1 MSFFSEDRANELRTI
16 FFESAQELLQA
27 LNEQGMRLEK
37 QPGNPEIVRE
47 IRRAVHT
54 LKGDSA
60 ACGYRELSEFAHALE
75 DVLTDEIAAS
85 AGASVAETV
94 LASADSFE
102 SMLTAYRRS
111 EQPSSYPA
119 VRVMIEQLR
128 GTPVAEVTPFA
139 PEFAWTEYDRLLISQ
154 HAVRGQNVY
163 NVGLEIDP
171 QCAMRSAAL
180 QLVRN
185 VLEEVGTPL
194 AIHPSEETAEPPS
207 VIESALASHHP
218 REWIEKKCH
227 VPGVVSR
234 IVVQQSVASA
244 QETIETPVP
253 SQATPA
259 NVEVPAP
266 NQPEPEALHKQ
277 STSLTN
283 VENILRVEAER
294 IDAVLDLVGELII
307 AKSMFQAAVSDFGRR
322 FPKDAL
328 YHRLHDALGL
338 QSQVMQKLQRSVMK
352 IRMVPVEQ
360 LFRRFP
366 RIVRD
371 LSKQEGKQVDLVLEG
386 ENTDLDKSI
395 LDALAE
401 PLAHMVRNAVDHGIE
416 MPDERQLMGKSERA
430 TIVLKAY
437 HLGNNVVIEVSDDGR
452 GIDVE
457 RVRAKAIERGMISLE
472 EAALLDDSETLK
484 LILEPGFSTAEQVT
498 EVSGRGVGMDV
509 VKGVIDRMKGTISIQ
524 ANRGSGSRF
533 RLNLPLTLAIIKA
546 LLFRVSERL
555 FAVPL
560 TSVLEIMRASEKDVH
575 VVGQHEVM
583 QLREEVLPLVRL
595 ERMVNGTAS
604 EREGKLFVV
613 VVGVGD
619 RKFGLIV
626 DRLVGEQ
633 ELVLKALDDQFMST
647 EMVNGA
653 SVLGDGRVVLILN
666 VPVAVERFGR
676 ADSANRSS
684 LEASA

>member
-1 MSFFSEDRANELRTI
+1 VSFFSEDRANELRTI

-37 QPGNPEIVRE
+37 QPGTPEIVRE

-75 DVLTDEIAAS
+75 DVLTDEIATS
-85 AGASVAETV
+85 AGAGLAETV

-102 SMLTAYRRS
+102 SMLAAYRRG

-128 GTPVAEVTPFA
+128 GNSGADTAPFTTG
-139 PEFAWTEYDRLLISQ
+139 FAWTEYDRLLISQ

-194 AIHPSEETAEPPS
+194 AMHPSEETAEPPS
-207 VIESALASHHP
+207 VIEAALASHHP
-218 REWIEKKCH
+218 REWIEKKCR

-234 IVVQQSVASA
+234 IVVEQCVAA
-244 QETIETPVP
+244 APEGLEGPAP
-253 SQATPA
+253 FPATPA
-259 NVEVPAP
+259 NVPAP
-266 NQPEPEALHKQ
+266 VQNQPEPETPPKHPA
-277 STSLTN
+277 SLSSAEN
-283 VENILRVEAER
+283 VLRVEAER

-416 MPDERQLMGKSERA
+416 MPDERQLMGKAERG

-437 HLGNNVVIEVSDDGR
+437 HLGNNVVIEITDDGR
-452 GIDVE
+452 GIDAE
-457 RVRAKAIERGMISLE
+457 RVRAKAIERGMISPE
-472 EAALLDDSETLK
+472 DAARLDDTEVLN

-509 VKGVIDRMKGTISIQ
+509 VKGVIDRLKGTISIHTT
-524 ANRGSGSRF
+524 RGSGSRF

-546 LLFRVSERL
+546 LLFRVSDRL

-560 TSVLEIMRASEKDVH
+560 TSVLEIMRASEQDVH
-575 VVGQHEVM
+575 IVGQNEVM

-595 ERMVNGTAS
+595 ERMVNGMTHQC
-604 EREGKLFVV
+604 EGKLFVV

-676 ADSANRSS
+676 ADSAKRRS